1 MNEPPDTDKDYNSA
15 NNAVLYEN
23 ETDDPDSGKGNG
35 IYFLLI
41 LSVLIIFA
49 LSFISI

>member
-1 MNEPPDTDKDYNSA
+1 MDEFPDTEKVYNIIKDI
-15 NNAVLYEN
+15 NNNEIETEELDPEN
-23 ETDDPDSGKGNG
+23 ANG